1 MIKNFEYLLFKRFFF
16 SKKNEGYISII
27 SWFSLV
33 GISLGVAVLIIV
45 MSVAICGILFFLHVK
60 KLLKKKL
67 NYHLSQKNKIK

>member
-1 MIKNFEYLLFKRFFF
+1 MLKTI
-16 SKKNEGYISII
+16 
-27 SWFSLV
+27 
-33 GISLGVAVLIIV
+33 LIIV